1 MILFIKKTL
10 GSVLFFFRLLFKEGL
25 GNPFKPYRKAKRD
38 NAAVI
43 LANGPSL
50 KDFLKNLAEK
60 MKQYSGADFFVVNDF
75 VNDAAFSVLKPR
87 HYVLSDPLFF
97 WDTVYKERG
106 HKVMDAIGEKAN
118 WQMFLYIPYIYLKS
132 DYLLPVKENK
142 NVTIIG
148 FHSLHYAGLESLRHF
163 YYKRGLGNGEFG
175 SVVINAIYAA
185 LILGYKDI
193 QLYGVDHTFF
203 DGLFVDQNNVF
214 CHKEEHFYTQEV
226 KLKPMLCHYFKGETR
241 NYTVSYYLQE
251 KASIFEGHEVM
262 ERFSR
267 SIGARIL
274 NCTGCSMIDAYERKE
289 IGAER

>member
-1 MILFIKKTL
+1 MIRFIKKTL

-25 GNPFKPYRKAKRD
+25 SNPFKSYKKAKRD
-38 NAAVI
+38 NVAVI

-50 KDFLKNLAEK
+50 NDFIKSLTEK
-60 MKQYSGADFFVVNDF
+60 LKQYEGADFFVVNDF

-97 WDTVYKERG
+97 WDTIYKERG
-106 HKVMDAIGEKAN
+106 NKVMNAIAGKVN
-118 WQMFLYIPYIYLKS
+118 WQMFLYIPNIYLKS
-132 DYLLPVKENK
+132 HYLLPIKGNK

-148 FHSLHYAGLESLRHF
+148 FHSLHYTGLESLRHF

-193 QLYGVDHTFF
+193 HLYGVDHTFF
-203 DGLFVDQNNVF
+203 NGLLVNQDNVF
-214 CHKEEHFYTQEV
+214 CHRDEHFYTREV
-226 KLKPMLCHYFKGETR
+226 KLKPILCHYFKGETR
-241 NYTVSYYLQE
+241 NYSVSYYLKE
-251 KASIFEGHEVM
+251 KASIFEGHEIM

-267 SIGARIL
+267 SIDARIL
-274 NCTGCSMIDAYERKE
+274 NCTECSMIDAYKRKKLE
-289 IGAER
+289 Q